1 MGRIIFHIDINAF
14 FASAETLRD
23 PSLKDKPIAVCSNR
37 RGSVVTT
44 ANYMAREY
52 GVRSAMP
59 LAEALKLCPQLV
71 VTGVHFDLY
80 EKISMQ
86 FIELC
91 KKYSEIIE
99 VASVDECFI
108 DVTDAIKSYKRPL
121 DLALVIRKDIKKN
134 IGLDVSIGIAPNRFL
149 AKMASDMK
157 KPNGMT
163 VLRQKEVQSKLWPL
177 PIERMHGIGTKSAQY
192 LKNAGIITIGDLALC
207 ESSLVSPIFKKSTDT
222 MIRRANGE
230 DDSELETDTV
240 VKSLSQ
246 STTLLN
252 ATSDYD
258 EISLVL
264 DRLCREL
271 QQRCVEEGVLA
282 HQVTITVKDEFF
294 QSYTR
299 TMKLPVATNSHQ
311 EFFENALL
319 LFDANFSDIT
329 VKLLGVGCSHFI
341 FRDIIS
347 EQLKLF

>member
-1 MGRIIFHIDINAF
+1 MGKIIFHIDINAF

-23 PSLKDKPIAVCSNR
+23 PTLKDKPIAVCSNK

-44 ANYMAREY
+44 ANYIAREY
-52 GVRSAMP
+52 GVKSAMP
-59 LAEALKLCPQLV
+59 LAEALKLCPNLI

-80 EKISMQ
+80 EKISSQ
-86 FIELC
+86 FVALC
-91 KKYSEIIE
+91 KKYSEIVE
-99 VASVDECFI
+99 VASVDECYL
-108 DVTDAIKSYKRPL
+108 DVSETIIKYKRPL
-121 DLALVIRKDIKKN
+121 DLALVIRRDIKKS

-149 AKMASDMK
+149 AKMASDIK
-157 KPNGMT
+157 KPKGMT
-163 VLRQKEVQSKLWPL
+163 VLRQKEVESKLWPL
-177 PIERMHGIGTKSAQY
+177 PIERMHGVGIKSAEL
-192 LKNAGIITIGDLALC
+192 LKANGILTIGDLANC
-207 ESSLVSPIFKKSTDT
+207 DSSKVQPIFKRSTDI
-222 MIRRANGE
+222 MIARANGE
-230 DDSELETDTV
+230 DDSELEVGQT

-258 EISLVL
+258 EIVLVV
-264 DRLCREL
+264 DRLCKEL
-271 QQRCVEEGVLA
+271 QQRCIEAGVLA
-282 HQVTITVKDEFF
+282 QQVNITIKDEMF

-299 TMKLPVATNSHQ
+299 SMKLSNPTNSHK

-319 LFDANFSDIT
+319 LFDAHFSSIT

>member
-1 MGRIIFHIDINAF
+1 LGKIIFHIDINAF

-23 PSLKDKPIAVCSNR
+23 PSLKNKPIAVCSNK

-44 ANYMAREY
+44 ANYIARDF

-59 LAEALKLCPQLV
+59 LVEALKLCPQLV

-80 EKISMQ
+80 DQISAQ
-86 FIELC
+86 FVALC
-91 KKYSEIIE
+91 KKYTDIVE
-99 VASVDECFI
+99 VASVDECYL
-108 DVTDAIKSYKRPL
+108 DVTEAIKAYKRPL
-121 DLALVIRKDIKKN
+121 DLALTIRKDIKKT

-149 AKMASDMK
+149 AKMASDLK

-163 VLRQKEVQSKLWPL
+163 VLRQKEVESKLWPL
-177 PIERMHGIGTKSAQY
+177 PIERMHGVGIKSAEY
-192 LKNAGIITIGDLALC
+192 LKNINIFTIGDLAN
-207 ESSLVSPIFKKSTDT
+207 SDNSQIQPIFKRNSDI
-222 MIRRANGE
+222 MIKRANGE
-230 DDSELETDTV
+230 DDSELEVDQV

-246 STTLLN
+246 STTLMN
-252 ATSDYD
+252 STSDYD
-258 EISLVL
+258 EITLVL
-264 DRLCREL
+264 EKLCKEL
-271 QQRCVEEGVLA
+271 QQRCVVEGVLA
-282 HQVTITVKDEFF
+282 QQVTITVKDDLF

-299 TMKLPVATNSHQ
+299 TMKLPNPTNFHE

-319 LFDANFSDIT
+319 LFDANFSEVT

>member
-1 MGRIIFHIDINAF
+1 MGKIIFHIDINAF

-23 PSLKDKPIAVCSNR
+23 PSLKNKPIAVCSNK

-44 ANYMAREY
+44 ANYIAREY

-80 EKISMQ
+80 DKISSQ
-86 FIELC
+86 FVELC
-91 KKYSEIIE
+91 KKYTEIIE
-99 VASVDECFI
+99 VASVDECYL
-108 DVTDAIKSYKRPL
+108 DVTEVIKQYRRPL
-121 DLALVIRKDIKKN
+121 DLALVIRRDIKKN
-134 IGLDVSIGIAPNRFL
+134 IGLEVSIGIAPNRFL

-177 PIERMHGIGTKSAQY
+177 PIERMHGIGIKSAEL
-192 LKNAGIITIGDLALC
+192 LKNAGIFTIGDLAVC
-207 ESSLVSPIFKKSTDT
+207 DSNLVLPIFKKNTEI

-230 DDSELETDTV
+230 DDSELDIDPI

-246 STTLLN
+246 STTLTN

-258 EISLVL
+258 EITVVIEQ
-264 DRLCREL
+264 LCREL
-271 QQRCVEEGVLA
+271 QQRCIDEGVLA
-282 HQVTITVKDEFF
+282 QQVTITVKDDMF

-299 TMKLPVATNSHQ
+299 TMKLPAAANSHQ
-311 EFFENALL
+311 DFFENALL